1 MTSRLNFQVPLL
13 EENSE
18 SNWVIDTVAK
28 KTMISRLLTTM
39 CGSVVTAGDQ
49 KKSRAAGKAKAK
61 AKSKS
66 KATAKAKSN
75 AGNGAS
81 GTAHGVQVPNLPK
94 EEDVSNPIVSCA
106 VGVRQKLWLDDLLAC
121 VNHVASS
128 VKVMSAG
135 IDAEH
140 INMLKSTLL
149 RTGLLFAMKGSIVLE
164 SAKGTKTHKKW
175 STLRPALKEH
185 GLLLLIQAWLIFLQ
199 QQYIVHSHIM
209 FFRLC

>member
-1 MTSRLNFQVPLL
+1 
-13 EENSE
+13 
-18 SNWVIDTVAK
+18 
-28 KTMISRLLTTM
+28 MISRLLTTM